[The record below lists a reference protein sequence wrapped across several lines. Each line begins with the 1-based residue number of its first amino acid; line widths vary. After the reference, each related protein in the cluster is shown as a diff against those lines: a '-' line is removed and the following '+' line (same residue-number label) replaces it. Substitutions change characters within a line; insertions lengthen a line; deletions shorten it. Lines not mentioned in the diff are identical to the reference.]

1 MKKTEWP
8 QRTQLQRRQ
17 ALKRSAFKAKP
28 KEKKGPSMPMVVA
41 KLVGT
46 LFKHQPKLPA
56 VFRSEQHRRNV
67 AALPCANCGRWY
79 RSQAAHMNG
88 VEFGKGLGL
97 KVSDALMFPLCT
109 DNAWGRG
116 CHSMLDQGG
125 VYDKATAVALQITW
139 LHQTRDELK
148 RLGQWPEEADR
159 DVETFVGAYLRRQVT
174 C

>member
-1 MKKTEWP
+1 MRKST
-8 QRTQLQRRQ
+8 
-17 ALKRSAFKAKP
+17 LKRKVGLFPRKGFTKTTFPCSH
-28 KEKKGPSMPMVVA
+28 KKKKSLSLGQRVA

-46 LFKHQPKLPA
+46 ALQHRPKPQG
-56 VFRSEQHRRNV
+56 VYRSEQHRRNV
-67 AALPCANCGRWY
+67 AALPCANCGRWN

-88 VEFGKGLGL
+88 IEFGKGLGL
-97 KVSDALMFPLCT
+97 KVSDALMFPLCA

-125 VYDKATAVALQITW
+125 IYDKATAVGLQITW

-148 RLGQWPEEADR
+148 RLGQWPEQADR

>member
-1 MKKTEWP
+1 MKKTDLP
-8 QRTQLQRRQ
+8 QRTHLQRRQ

-28 KEKKGPSMPMVVA
+28 KQKKGLSMPLVVA
-41 KLVGT
+41 KMAGT
-46 LFKHQPKLPA
+46 LFKHQPKPPV
-56 VFRSEQHRRNV
+56 VFHSEQHLKNV
-67 AALPCANCGRWY
+67 AALPCANCGLEK

-97 KVSDALMFPLCT
+97 KVSDALVFPLCA
-109 DNAWGRG
+109 DGFLRRG
-116 CHSMLDQGG
+116 CHGLHDQGG
-125 VYDKATAVALQITW
+125 IYDKDTAVGLQLTW
-139 LHQTRDELK
+139 LQNTRDELK

>member
-1 MKKTEWP
+1 MKKADLP

-28 KEKKGPSMPMVVA
+28 KEKKGPSLGQRIA
-41 KLVGT
+41 QIVGT
-46 LFKHQPKLPA
+46 ALQHRPKPLA
-56 VFRSEQHRRNV
+56 VYRSEQHRRNV
-67 AALPCANCGRWY
+67 AALPCANCGRWH

-88 VEFGKGLGL
+88 IEFGKGLGL

-109 DNAWGRG
+109 DNGWGRG

-125 VYDKATAVALQITW
+125 VYDKATAVGLQITW